1 MNYFVIQCYGKERI
15 LREAKFCVLSL
26 LKFIKGDN
34 NFKIILYTD
43 NRDFFKDINEY
54 VSFEQL
60 TAEMVQAWKGRHN
73 FVHRVKIKMLL
84 DFAGKYNGKF
94 IYLDSDTWFTASP
107 EKLFDLIDNKNA
119 LMHQSEARLD
129 SKANPIIK
137 KVHRF
142 VKNNTFKI
150 SHGSEIKVPG
160 NYFMWNAGVIG
171 LETAAKPTVEKVL
184 ELTDAMLDA
193 YQKHVMEQLAFSY
206 FLQHEFSVHRTD
218 DVIAHYWQYCTPA
231 EEPMK
236 ELLIRSENKPVEERI
251 DAVHSFNWKDIK
263 LPEKKKGLRKIIKR
277 IFG

>member
-34 NFKIILYTD
+34 NYKIILYTD

-60 TAEMVQAWKGRHN
+60 TAEMVHAWKGRHN

-119 LMHQSEARLD
+119 LMHLSEARLD

-137 KVHRF
+137 KMHRF

-218 DVIAHYWQYCTPA
+218 DVIAHYWQYCAPA

-263 LPEKKKGLRKIIKR
+263 LPEEKKGLRKIIKR

>member
-26 LKFIKGDN
+26 LKFIKGDSN
-34 NFKIILYTD
+34 YKIILYTD
-43 NRDFFKDINEY
+43 NRDFFNDINQY
-54 VSFEQL
+54 VSFEPL
-60 TAEMVQAWKGRHN
+60 TAEMVQQWKGKHN

-84 DFAGKYNGKF
+84 DFMGKYSGKF

-107 EKLFDLIDNKNA
+107 ENLFHLIDNKNA
-119 LMHQSEARLD
+119 LMHLPEARLD

-137 KVHRF
+137 KMHRF
-142 VKNNTFKI
+142 VNSNTFKL
-150 SHGSEIKVPG
+150 SDGSGIKIPG
-160 NYFMWNAGVIG
+160 SYFMWNAGVIG
-171 LETAAKPTVEKVL
+171 LETAAKPIVEKVL

-206 FLQHEFSVHRTD
+206 FLQHKYTVHRTD

-231 EEPMK
+231 EQPMK
-236 ELLIRSENKPVEERI
+236 ELLEGSKNKPVDERI
-251 DAVHSFNWKDIK
+251 KAVHSFNWKDIK
-263 LPEKKKGLRKIIKR
+263 LPEKERGLKKWIKK